1 MLDSDLK
8 ARIME
13 SVRRRPS
20 PPRQEVTLRST
31 ALLVS
36 AAMAP
41 FLTVM
46 LLGLKDGV
54 EARPSSLVVSTVGGA
69 IVATLLAAW
78 VAIGR
83 GGRVLGRPRVSL
95 VSVTIAAPVLFV
107 GWKLLWSTM
116 YSGMTDV
123 WSDRPGVR
131 CLALTLLFA
140 AWPLLAMTI
149 VRRASDPT
157 HPGSLGAALGVAA
170 AMYAGVLV
178 ELWCPVGYVWH
189 VLLGHALPIALM
201 GITGY
206 LIGQHYLDVQED
218 EATTLSGAEE
228 P

>member
-13 SVRRRPS
+13 AVQRRPS
-20 PPRQEVTLRST
+20 PRRHEVTLRST

-46 LLGLKDGV
+46 LLGLEDGLQ
-54 EARPSSLVVSTVGGA
+54 ARPSSLVVSTVGGA
-69 IVATLLAAW
+69 VVATIFAAW

-95 VSVTIAAPVLFV
+95 LSATIAAPLLFV
-107 GWKLLWSTM
+107 VWKLLFTTM
-116 YSGMTDV
+116 YAGMTDV
-123 WSDRPGVR
+123 WSERPGAR

-140 AWPLLAMTI
+140 AWPLAALTVA
-149 VRRASDPT
+149 RRASDPA

-189 VLLGHALPIALM
+189 VLFGHGLPIAVM

-206 LIGQHYLDVQED
+206 LIGQQYLDVRED
-218 EATTLSGAEE
+218 DAATFTAEKS
-228 P
+228 